1 MNHTNHTDMHAARPL
16 HGQTRKERVRG
27 ENAIH
32 RSHPQRAR
40 FRLEGITSSFDAER
54 LERRLTRQVGV
65 IGATVNPIAH
75 CAYIAYDPALTSPS
89 LLARQ
94 IEVSGFQVT
103 GRQA

>member
-1 MNHTNHTDMHAARPL
+1 MTHTNHTDMHAARPS
-16 HGQTRKERVRG
+16 HSHTRNERVRG

-32 RSHPQRAR
+32 RPHPQRAR
-40 FRLEGITSSFDAER
+40 FRLEGIASSFDAAR
-54 LERRLTRQVGV
+54 LERRLERQVGV

-75 CAYIAYDPALTSPS
+75 CAYVAYDPALTSPS

-103 GRQA
+103 SR